1 MSLDPPTP
9 EMQAVLA
16 EYGITLGPLVAI
28 STLPP
33 GTLARRGEML
43 VMLENKS
50 QWGYFGHGAKQ
61 LRDFDDGW
69 PGCQV
74 QVVVE
79 GIPPDV
85 WSTLRDE
92 PSNTERV
99 RIAAASVGLAKTPQ
113 ADALAPPPTGARL
126 RQDIIATASVLRLK
140 LGAPIAAHTMPPG
153 TLALEGGDDARNST
167 MLALMEDDGNWGYL
181 IEDIDHTKAEFG
193 DGGQHQQQT
202 VLVTGIPSHAW
213 LSIRAE
219 KSQIARVRI
228 AAMAVAAA
236 KVRPLSTVE
245 QRRQIIATADSLGL
259 SIGPLVQIDTLPT
272 GTLALFDITGNLALV
287 ENDGCWGYLSEGCSS
302 EVVFTRAYGSQ
313 LAHELCTGL
322 APSVWMELR
331 ASKSQVERVNIAAAA
346 AAMGAAA
353 AAGVAAAVS
362 TQRFSDEVLIGLVS
376 RQPGFN
382 LSERDVA
389 ALLDI
394 LRDSPSAGNIAWA
407 LNKFGIAS
415 SRVRTNGGGER
426 EDLTVSLNGWPYLSG
441 STAARGDVPLE
452 TMTVSQR
459 EARLLAVTRERR
471 LAAHLWQHRGIVR
484 RLRSWSQ
491 AYEPVDAHTLDHMW
505 RHNESGLRTLGVN
518 AKVAGEAIKMVE
530 IGAQV
535 FRGPHAEGR
544 WINFG
549 VVLQG
554 IDLADTVGRVL
565 RQIDAGLRHEASPT
579 TTDAVIGDGWLA
591 DSVPFTFDETYG
603 GWCGSARSLVGDILG
618 CLQRDVNVRCVTADR
633 SAVVQAPISLRTFQA
648 APGTSICVEVD
659 VGVPLGS
666 CYRQEALAAAIARG
680 MRMRNRKV
688 DNVYVTQRDSSQDAA
703 CELTP
708 PKPKQ

>member
-1 MSLDPPTP
+1 MSLDTQ
-9 EMQAVLA
+9 MQAVFA
-16 EYGITLGPLVAI
+16 EYGITPEPVVTI
-28 STLPP
+28 STLSP
-33 GTLARRGEML
+33 GTLARRNSVDGNQL
-43 VMLENKS
+43 VMLENDGE
-50 QWGYFGHGAKQ
+50 WGYFNHGHRGLNDFNGAWQ
-61 LRDFDDGW
+61 S
-69 PGCQV
+69 CQV
-74 QVVVE
+74 QAVVE
-79 GIPPDV
+79 HIPPAV
-85 WSTLRDE
+85 WAALRNE
-92 PSNTERV
+92 PSNIERV
-99 RIAAASVGLAKTPQ
+99 RIAAASIGLAKTPR
-113 ADALAPPPTGARL
+113 ADVLAPPQTGARL
-126 RQDIIATASVLRLK
+126 RQDIIATASVLGLK

-153 TLALEGGDDARNST
+153 TLALEGNDNAKNAT
-167 MLALMEDDGNWGYL
+167 MLALMESDGNWGYL
-181 IEDIDHTKAEFG
+181 VDTIDHTETPFG
-193 DGGQHQQQT
+193 GGGREQLQK
-202 VLVTGIPSHAW
+202 VLVTNIPPDAW
-213 LSIRAE
+213 PLIRAE
-219 KSQIARVRI
+219 KSQLERVRI
-228 AAMAVAAA
+228 AAMAVEAA
-236 KVRPLSTVE
+236 KVRRLAPGE
-245 QRRQIIATADSLGL
+245 QRKQIIATADSLGL

-272 GTLALFDITGNLALV
+272 GTLALSDNTSNLALV
-287 ENDGCWGYLSEGCSS
+287 ENNGNWGYLSEGCSS
-302 EVVFTRAYGSQ
+302 NIIFTKTYNSQ
-313 LAHELCTGL
+313 KAHALCTGL
-322 APSVWMELR
+322 AFDVWKKLR

-346 AAMGAAA
+346 TGAAIA
-353 AAGVAAAVS
+353 ASAVS
-362 TQRFSDEVLIGLVS
+362 TQRFSDEVLVGLVS

-394 LRDSPSAGNIAWA
+394 LRDSPSAGNIPWA

-452 TMTVSQR
+452 TMTVAQR
-459 EARLLAVTRERR
+459 EARLLSVTRERR

-491 AYEPVDAHTLDHMW
+491 AYAPVDAHTLDHMW
-505 RHNESGLRTLGVN
+505 RHSESGLRTLGVN
-518 AKVAGEAIKMVE
+518 AKVAGETIKMVE
-530 IGAQV
+530 VGAQV

-549 VVLQG
+549 VVLLG

-633 SAVVQAPISLRTFQA
+633 SAVVQAPISLRTFRV

-659 VGVPLGS
+659 VGIPLGS

-680 MRMRNRKV
+680 MRTRNRKV

-708 PKPKQ
+708 PKPRQ